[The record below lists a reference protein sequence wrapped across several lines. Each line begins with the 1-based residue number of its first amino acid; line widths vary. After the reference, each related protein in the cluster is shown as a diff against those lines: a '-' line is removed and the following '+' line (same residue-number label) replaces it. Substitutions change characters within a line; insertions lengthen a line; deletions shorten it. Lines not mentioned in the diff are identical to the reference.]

1 MAGWRHH
8 DEMNHYPYDGF
19 HNPPRWWEPPPRPGH
34 PPHGEHIDRFKET
47 GEWHPRHR
55 IEYSPHGDNIDR
67 FALKVSA
74 ELEMIYHL
82 LNRLRKLDA
91 SAGQLADTVA
101 YQLHVDTASGRIL
114 MRDAQNQNW
123 IELGKLGKN
132 FFGLEPEDIGA
143 VRNTGSIGAF
153 NSGDAANRPQ
163 TANMHDIFYALDEK
177 KIYYYSGTAWEL
189 LASLDFNDLYGSE
202 STVIA
207 QDEVGYSGAG
217 KILRLDEDGKAN
229 VDITGSPDKLLGYP
243 IEVTNLQ
250 DGDVLIF
257 DAAQGKIVNVP
268 KDTVTDDD
276 ISDTGEAG
284 KLVRLDSDGVIHA
297 DLDGKLATARKIAL
311 TGDADG
317 EAYFDGSE
325 DVAINV
331 SVTKPVAQATNA
343 VTAEMATTDSE
354 GNVISQTY
362 ATKDEISDFVT
373 THEFASTLEDYA
385 PASAVSYKELIFR
398 EDIAVLFDEDGS
410 TLKENMPSIW
420 DNVALATDEDIE
432 SLFSEEA

>member
-1 MAGWRHH
+1 MAGWRYY

-19 HNPPRWWEPPPRPGH
+19 HHPPHWWEPPPRPGH
-34 PPHGEHIDRFKET
+34 HPHDEHIDRFKET
-47 GEWHPRHR
+47 GEWHPRYR

-67 FALKVSA
+67 FVLKVSA

-91 SAGQLADTVA
+91 SAGQVADTVA

-114 MRDAQNQNW
+114 MRDAKNQNW

-132 FFGLEPEDIGA
+132 FFGLKPEDIGA
-143 VRNTGSIGAF
+143 VRNSGTIGAF
-153 NSGDAANRPQ
+153 HSGDAANRPQ
-163 TANMHDIFYALDEK
+163 IANMHDIFYALDEK
-177 KIYYYSGTAWEL
+177 KIYYYSGTAWEI
-189 LASLDFNDLYGSE
+189 LASLDFNDLYGCDDIFDKD
-202 STVIA
+202 T
-207 QDEVGYSGAG
+207 
-217 KILRLDEDGKAN
+217 GKAN

-243 IEVTNLQ
+243 IAVTNLQ

-268 KDTVTDDD
+268 KDTVTEDD

-297 DLDGKLATARKIAL
+297 TLDGKLATARKIAL

-317 EAYFDGSE
+317 ETYFDGSE

-331 SVTKPVAQATNA
+331 SITKPVAQAINA
-343 VTAEMATTDSE
+343 VSAEGAMADSD

-362 ATKDEISDFVT
+362 ATKEEISDFVT
-373 THEFASTLEDYA
+373 TREFASMLEDYA
-385 PASAVSYKELIFR
+385 PASGVSYKELIFR
-398 EDIAVLFDEDGS
+398 EDIAALFDEDGS
-410 TLKENMPSIW
+410 LIKEDMPSIW
-420 DNVALATDEDIE
+420 DNVALATDDDIE

>member
-19 HNPPRWWEPPPRPGH
+19 NHPQRWWEPPPGPRH
-34 PPHGEHIDRFKET
+34 PPHDEHIDRFKES
-47 GEWHPRHR
+47 GEWHPRFR
-55 IEYSPHGDNIDR
+55 IEYSPYGDNIDR

-74 ELEMIYHL
+74 ELEMVYHL

-101 YQLHVDTASGRIL
+101 YQLHVDTASGRLLI
-114 MRDAQNQNW
+114 RDSKNQNW
-123 IELGKLGKN
+123 IELGKLDKN
-132 FFGLEPEDIGA
+132 FFGIEPEDIGA
-143 VRNTGSIGAF
+143 VRNAGTTGAF
-153 NSGDAANRPQ
+153 HSGDAAKRPQ
-163 TANMHDIFYALDEK
+163 NADMHDIFYALDEK

-202 STVIA
+202 STVVA
-207 QDEVGYSGAG
+207 QDDVDYSGAG

-229 VDITGSPDKLLGYP
+229 VDITGSPDKLLGYS

-268 KDTVTDDD
+268 KDTVTNDD

-297 DLDGKLATARKIAL
+297 NIDGQFVTARKIAL
-311 TGDADG
+311 TGDVEG

-325 DVAINV
+325 DIEINV
-331 SVTKPVAQATNA
+331 SSNFSYSAEFALSADCATN
-343 VTAEMATTDSE
+343 DSE
-354 GNVISQTY
+354 GNVISETY
-362 ATKDEISDFVT
+362 AKKEELSDLVT
-373 THEFASTLEDYA
+373 THELAMTLEDYA
-385 PASAVSYKELIFR
+385 PASEAGYTELIFR

-432 SLFSEEA
+432 SLFSEGA

>member
-8 DEMNHYPYDGF
+8 DEMNHYPYGGF
-19 HNPPRWWEPPPRPGH
+19 NNPPPWWAPPPRPGE
-34 PPHGEHIDRFKET
+34 PPHRQGHHSHDEHIDRFKET
-47 GEWHPRHR
+47 GEWHPRYR
-55 IEYSPHGDNIDR
+55 IDYSPHGDNLDR
-67 FALKVSA
+67 FVQKTCA

-91 SAGQLADTVA
+91 SAGEVADTVA
-101 YQLHVDTASGRIL
+101 YQLHVDTASGRLLI
-114 MRDAQNQNW
+114 RDSKNQKW
-123 IELGKLGKN
+123 IELGKIDKG
-132 FFGLEPEDIGA
+132 FFGIEPEDIGA

-153 NSGDAANRPQ
+153 HSGDAANRPQ
-163 TANMHDIFYALDEK
+163 TADMHDIFYALDEK
-177 KIYYYSGTAWEL
+177 KIYYYNGTAWEL
-189 LASLDFNDLYGSE
+189 LASLDFNDLYGCDDIFDKD
-202 STVIA
+202 T
-207 QDEVGYSGAG
+207 G
-217 KILRLDEDGKAN
+217 KVNA
-229 VDITGSPDKLLGYP
+229 DITGSPDKLLGYP
-243 IEVTNLQ
+243 IEITNLQ

-317 EAYFDGSE
+317 ETYFDGSE

-331 SVTKPVAQATNA
+331 NITKPVAQATNA
-343 VTAEMATTDSE
+343 VSAQSAMTDDE

-385 PASAVSYKELIFR
+385 PASAVSYKELIFK
-398 EDIAVLFDEDGS
+398 EDIAILFDEDGS

-432 SLFSEEA
+432 SLFNEEA